1 MADSRRLR
9 LETLPNHL
17 RQTLTDPMVKTLLEK
32 HRIHVNGFTSKA
44 GKKFNAGLILDPD
57 RTVKFDFSQ

>member
-1 MADSRRLR
+1 
-9 LETLPNHL
+9 
-17 RQTLTDPMVKTLLEK
+17 MVKTLLEK

-57 RTVKFDFSQ
+57 HTVKFDFSQ